1 MLPGTL
7 LELVV
12 KRTFP
17 VLAPPVAGR
26 KRTLTTQLAPAA
38 SVVAQFPTKTVIL
51 VNPVPVTAIATFIA
65 IVPVPVLLR
74 VTSLVGAL
82 AAAIA
87 VWTFPKSTLAG
98 PILAMGNCTTPSPDS
113 ATVCVVLLDPSSVI
127 VSVPLF
133 RPALGGLKRTVIVQL
148 APAATLPAG
157 FGQVPPAL
165 VNPEPAVT
173 AMLETANAAL
183 PGLVV
188 VAVCPAELVP
198 TFCLANVSDDGVAFA
213 IGAAPV
219 PVTATFNGAELL
231 LTAIVPVTAPTAV
244 GANRTLTVQ
253 DAPRGKVVVAP
264 QVPPVVMENAGL
276 LPVRN
281 DARPLRTSGR
291 RPAFDTVRGTV
302 ETAPTLTFPNA
313 SGDTAKA
320 VGATAR
326 SWKALQAL
334 VTASLPAQN
343 RRFSMFHSVSFSPS
357 PFG

>member
-38 SVVAQFPTKTVIL
+38 SAVAQFPTKPVIL
-51 VNPVPVTAIATFIA
+51 VNPVPVTATATFIA

-127 VSVPLF
+127 VRVPLF

-157 FGQVPPAL
+157 LGQVPPAL
-165 VNPEPAVT
+165 VNAEPAVT

-183 PGLVV
+183 PELVS
-188 VAVCPAELVP
+188 VAVCTAELVP

-253 DAPRGKVVVAP
+253 EAPRANVVVAR
-264 QVPPVVMENAGL
+264 QVVPVVTIENAGL

-291 RPAFDTVRGTV
+291 RPAFETVRDTV

-313 SGDTAKA
+313 SGDAAKA
-320 VGATAR
+320 V
-326 SWKALQAL
+326 
-334 VTASLPAQN
+334 
-343 RRFSMFHSVSFSPS
+343 
-357 PFG
+357 